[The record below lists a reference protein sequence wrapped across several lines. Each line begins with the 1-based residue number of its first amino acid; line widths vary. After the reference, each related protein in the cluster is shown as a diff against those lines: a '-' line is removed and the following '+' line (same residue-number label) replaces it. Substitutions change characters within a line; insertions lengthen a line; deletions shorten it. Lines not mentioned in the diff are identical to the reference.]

1 MIIMQETEQMEQ
13 LRSEVQGL
21 KSGVISCQQVIQ
33 GETHNIL
40 FNIRTI
46 FLIYLKDNF
55 LVTK

>member
-1 MIIMQETEQMEQ
+1 MQETEQMEQ